1 MDLTGSEFKELEVS
15 EQVQLVN
22 DLIEHGYSVERIR
35 KSLDI
40 GKNYIANTFKKYGYV
55 KDKKTKL
62 FIKTTEATVTTKNT
76 TKATSG
82 TNKANKDLQ
91 KPHKDHSKPKTLE
104 GKVEALEDEIKSIRD
119 TLGLVADSIIEFDK
133 RINEL
138 ANTTNATNTTNTTN
152 TTTTSSKLNVK
163 KLKGNKVTRS
173 FKLNEQVQKDFKA
186 FCKANSEYEVGEILA
201 TAVLEYMEKYK

>member
-138 ANTTNATNTTNTTN
+138 ANTTNATNTTNTT
-152 TTTTSSKLNVK
+152 TSSKLNVK

-201 TAVLEYMEKYK
+201 TAVLEYIEKYK

>member
-82 TNKANKDLQ
+82 TNK
-91 KPHKDHSKPKTLE
+91 PHKDHSKPKTLE

-152 TTTTSSKLNVK
+152 TTTSSKLNVK